1 MQTAIAV
8 LCVFLGCCTNV
19 VFLELLV
26 KDDPGS
32 GNLIT
37 FSQFL
42 FIALEGFLFTSKCG
56 TVKPTIGIKDYFI
69 LVAMFF
75 IANVCNNY
83 AFDFNIPMP
92 LHMIFRAGSLIANM
106 IMGIYILKK
115 QYPFSKYLS
124 VFMITLGIAVCTI
137 VSGTEIKSLKQKNVD
152 QVATTHLED
161 LFWWILGISLLTI
174 ALFVSARMGIY
185 QEVLYSRYGKNAR
198 EALYYTH
205 LLPLPF
211 FLMLVPNIYDH
222 WNFAWASEP
231 LSLPLIGISIP
242 SLIVYLIGNILTQ
255 YPFLIAATRSFIY
268 LMYLPSRLQSIFLNH
283 IFRYMC
289 ISSVFVLTTECSSLT
304 VTLVIT
310 LRKFLS
316 LLFSII
322 YFKNPFTIYHWI
334 GTLLVFVGTIIFTE
348 IVPKI
353 TQSIQHV
360 PKAKKA
366 N

>member
-1 MQTAIAV
+1 MRATIAI
-8 LCVFLGCCTNV
+8 LCVFLGCCSNV

-42 FIALEGFLFTSKCG
+42 FISIEGFLFTSKCG
-56 TVKPTIGIKDYFI
+56 TVKPNIGIKDYFI
-69 LVAMFF
+69 LVTMFF
-75 IANVCNNY
+75 VANVCNNY

-106 IMGIYILKK
+106 IMGIIILNKKYI
-115 QYPFSKYLS
+115 FSKYLS
-124 VFMITLGIAVCTI
+124 VFMITLGIAICTI
-137 VSGTEIKSLKQKNVD
+137 VSGKEIKSLQPKNIE
-152 QVATTHLED
+152 QVPTTPWD
-161 LFWWILGISLLTI
+161 DFFWWILGISLLTI

-185 QEVLYSRYGKNAR
+185 QEVLHKKYGKNAR

-211 FLMLVPNIYDH
+211 FLTLTSNIWDH
-222 WNFAWASEP
+222 LIYALASDP
-231 LSLPLIGISIP
+231 IKISIINIQVP
-242 SLIVYLIGNILTQ
+242 KLIVYLIGNILTQ
-255 YPFLIAATRSFIY
+255 
-268 LMYLPSRLQSIFLNH
+268 
-283 IFRYMC
+283 YMC
-289 ISSVFVLTTECSSLT
+289 ISSVFVLTTECTSLT

-334 GTLLVFVGTIIFTE
+334 GTILVFTGTIIFTE
-348 IVPKI
+348 ILPKI
-353 TQSIQHV
+353 AESLQFTE
-360 PKAKKA
+360 KTKKVQ
-366 N
+366 

>member
-1 MQTAIAV
+1 MRAAIAIF
-8 LCVFLGCCTNV
+8 CVFLGCCTNV

-37 FSQFL
+37 FSQFF
-42 FIALEGFLFTSKCG
+42 FIAFEGFLFTSKCG
-56 TVKPTIGIKDYFI
+56 TVKPSISIKNYFI
-69 LVAMFF
+69 LVTMFF
-75 IANVCNNY
+75 VANVCNNY

-106 IMGIYILKK
+106 IMGIIILNKNGK
-115 QYPFSKYLS
+115 
-124 VFMITLGIAVCTI
+124 
-137 VSGTEIKSLKQKNVD
+137 EIKSLQQKNVD
-152 QVATTHLED
+152 QVPTTPWDD

-185 QEVLYSRYGKNAR
+185 QEELYKRYGKNAR

-205 LLPLPF
+205 FLPLPF
-211 FLMLVPNIYDH
+211 FLTLAPNIYDH
-222 WNFAWASEP
+222 WKFALASEP
-231 LSLPLIGISIP
+231 LSLPLIDVHMP
-242 SLIVYLIGNILTQ
+242 SLIIYLIGNVLTQ
-255 YPFLIAATRSFIY
+255 
-268 LMYLPSRLQSIFLNH
+268 
-283 IFRYMC
+283 YMC

-322 YFKNPFTIYHWI
+322 YFKNPFTIYHWLGTILVFI
-334 GTLLVFVGTIIFTE
+334 GTVIFTE
-348 IVPKI
+348 VVPKI
-353 TQSIQHV
+353 MQSLQNV
-360 PKAKKA
+360 SKTKKME
-366 N
+366 

>member
-255 YPFLIAATRSFIY
+255 Y
-268 LMYLPSRLQSIFLNH
+268 
-283 IFRYMC
+283 MC

>member
-1 MQTAIAV
+1 MRATIAI

-42 FIALEGFLFTSKCG
+42 FIAVEGFFFTSKCG
-56 TVKPTIGIKDYFI
+56 TVKPSIGIKDYFI
-69 LVAMFF
+69 LVSMFF

-106 IMGIYILKK
+106 IMGIVILKK
-115 QYPFSKYLS
+115 KYVFSKYLS
-124 VFMITLGIAVCTI
+124 VFMITLGIAICTI
-137 VSGTEIKSLKQKNVD
+137 VSGKEIKSLQTKNVE
-152 QVATTHLED
+152 VPTTPWD
-161 LFWWILGISLLTI
+161 DFFWWILGIALLTI

-185 QEVLYSRYGKNAR
+185 QEVLHQRYGKNAR

-211 FLMLVPNIYDH
+211 FLFLLPNIWEHLTYA
-222 WNFAWASEP
+222 FTTEP
-231 LSLPLIGISIP
+231 LTIP
-242 SLIVYLIGNILTQ
+242 GFDIHIPKLVVYLIGNVFTQ
-255 YPFLIAATRSFIY
+255 
-268 LMYLPSRLQSIFLNH
+268 
-283 IFRYMC
+283 YMC
-289 ISSVFVLTTECSSLT
+289 ISSVFVLTTECTSLT

-316 LLFSII
+316 LIFSIV
-322 YFKNPFTIYHWI
+322 YFKNPFTIYHWT
-334 GTLLVFVGTIIFTE
+334 GTILVFVGTAIFTE

-353 TQSIQHV
+353 LQSLQQTQTS
-360 PKAKKA
+360 KKVQ
-366 N
+366 

>member
-1 MQTAIAV
+1 MRAAVAV

-42 FIALEGFLFTSKCG
+42 FISIEGFLFTSKCG
-56 TVKPTIGIKDYFI
+56 TVKPNIGIKDYFI
-69 LVAMFF
+69 LVTMFF
-75 IANVCNNY
+75 VANVCNNY

-92 LHMIFRAGSLIANM
+92 LHMIYGSLIANM
-106 IMGIYILKK
+106 IMGIIILNRK
-115 QYPFSKYLS
+115 YMFSKYLS
-124 VFMITLGIAVCTI
+124 VFMITTGIALCTI
-137 VSGTEIKSLKQKNVD
+137 VSGKEIKSLQQKNV
-152 QVATTHLED
+152 QIATTPWD
-161 LFWWILGISLLTI
+161 DFFWWALGILLLTI

-185 QEVLYSRYGKNAR
+185 QEELHNRYGKNAR

-211 FLMLVPNIYDH
+211 FLTLAPNIYDH
-222 WNFAWASEP
+222 WNFALASEP
-231 LSLPLIGISIP
+231 LRLPVIGVHMP
-242 SLIVYLIGNILTQ
+242 SLIVYLIGNVLTQ
-255 YPFLIAATRSFIY
+255 
-268 LMYLPSRLQSIFLNH
+268 
-283 IFRYMC
+283 YMC

-316 LLFSII
+316 LLFSIV

-334 GTLLVFVGTIIFTE
+334 GTLLVFIGTIIFTE
-348 IVPKI
+348 VIPKI
-353 TQSIQHV
+353 IQNL
-360 PKAKKA
+360 PKAKKVE
-366 N
+366 

>member
-1 MQTAIAV
+1 MRATVAIF
-8 LCVFLGCCTNV
+8 CVFLGCCTNV

-37 FSQFL
+37 FSQFF
-42 FIALEGFLFTSKCG
+42 FIALDGFLFTSKCG
-56 TVKPTIGIKDYFI
+56 TVKSSISIKNYFI
-69 LVAMFF
+69 LVTMFF
-75 IANVCNNY
+75 VANVCNNY

-106 IMGIYILKK
+106 IMGIIILNKK
-115 QYPFSKYLS
+115 YAFSKYLS
-124 VFMITLGIAVCTI
+124 VLMITTGIALCTI
-137 VSGTEIKSLKQKNVD
+137 VSGKEIKSLQQKNVD
-152 QVATTHLED
+152 QVPTTPWD
-161 LFWWILGISLLTI
+161 DFFWWILGISLLTV

-185 QEVLYSRYGKNAR
+185 QEELYKRYGKNAR

-205 LLPLPF
+205 FLPLPF
-211 FLMLVPNIYDH
+211 FLTLAPNIYDH
-222 WNFAWASEP
+222 WKFALASEP
-231 LSLPLIGISIP
+231 QSLPLIGVHMP
-242 SLIVYLIGNILTQ
+242 SLIIYLIGNVLTQ
-255 YPFLIAATRSFIY
+255 YI
-268 LMYLPSRLQSIFLNH
+268 
-283 IFRYMC
+283 C

-334 GTLLVFVGTIIFTE
+334 GTILVFIGTVIFTE
-348 IVPKI
+348 VIPKI
-353 TQSIQHV
+353 MQNLQNVSKT
-360 PKAKKA
+360 KKIE
-366 N
+366 

>member
-1 MQTAIAV
+1 MRATIAI
-8 LCVFLGCCTNV
+8 LCVFLGCCSNV

-42 FIALEGFLFTSKCG
+42 FISIEGFLFTSKCG
-56 TVKPTIGIKDYFI
+56 TIKPNIGIKDYFI
-69 LVAMFF
+69 LVTMFF
-75 IANVCNNY
+75 VANVCNNY

-106 IMGIYILKK
+106 IMGIIILKK
-115 QYPFSKYLS
+115 KYIFSKYLS
-124 VFMITLGIAVCTI
+124 VFMITLGIAICTI
-137 VSGTEIKSLKQKNVD
+137 VSGKEIKSLQPKNIE
-152 QVATTHLED
+152 QIPTTPWD
-161 LFWWILGISLLTI
+161 DFFWWILGISLLTI

-185 QEVLYSRYGKNAR
+185 QEVLHKKYGKNAR

-211 FLMLVPNIYDH
+211 FLTLTSNIWDH
-222 WNFAWASEP
+222 LIYALASDP
-231 LSLPLIGISIP
+231 IKISIINIQVP
-242 SLIVYLIGNILTQ
+242 KLIVYLIGNILTQ
-255 YPFLIAATRSFIY
+255 
-268 LMYLPSRLQSIFLNH
+268 
-283 IFRYMC
+283 YMC
-289 ISSVFVLTTECSSLT
+289 ISSVFVLTTECTSLT

-334 GTLLVFVGTIIFTE
+334 GTILVFTGTVIFTE
-348 IVPKI
+348 VLPKI
-353 TQSIQHV
+353 AESLQFTE
-360 PKAKKA
+360 KTKKVQ
-366 N
+366 